1 MSIDTYPRPQLQ
13 AAVVTALREFASFP
27 VLQKHLAHIRY
38 SSQVH
43 LLAIGKSAYPMAK
56 AAVEEL
62 TTRNLPC
69 EGYLLTKYG
78 HAPSALPG
86 ITMLEAG
93 HPVPDANSFRH
104 TAGILSWLETLPA
117 TDDLIILLSGGGSS
131 LFELPAR
138 GHSPE
143 EICALNQRLLL
154 GGQDITA
161 MNFERSK
168 LSAVK
173 SGKALAHI
181 PCRRI
186 SVFALSD
193 VYGNNPQVI
202 ASGPF
207 TPADPADQRV
217 SYEII
222 GDNLALLQTLVPHLP
237 VPCHLHPDYIH
248 VSAAEAAGFLSG
260 FALLTPTP
268 GIHLWGGEA
277 PVQVTQ
283 PGKGGRCTHL
293 ALDFALR
300 IAGNRHLSL
309 LTYAS
314 DGNDNVEGVAGAW
327 VDGGTCD
334 RMRTRGIDPESSLR
348 NCDSLPA
355 LQAVGAIIPSI
366 EARIN
371 VNDIYLLG
379 IS

>member
-1 MSIDTYPRPQLQ
+1 
-13 AAVVTALREFASFP
+13 VETALREFASFP
-27 VLQKHLAHIRY
+27 VLLKHLAHIRFT
-38 SSQVH
+38 SQVH
-43 LLAIGKSAYPMAK
+43 LLAIGKSAYLMAQ
-56 AAVEEL
+56 AAQDEL
-62 TTRNLPC
+62 TARNLSC

-78 HAPSALPG
+78 HAPGVLPG
-86 ITMLEAG
+86 ITILEAG

-104 TAGILSWLETLPA
+104 TASILAWLESLPA
-117 TDDLIILLSGGGSS
+117 KDDLIIMLSGGGSS

-138 GHSPE
+138 GHSPD
-143 EICALNQRLLL
+143 EICAITQRLIL
-154 GGQDITA
+154 GGQDIA
-161 MNFERSK
+161 AVNAERSK

-173 SGKALAHI
+173 GGKALAYI

-193 VYGNNPQVI
+193 VYGNDPQVI

-207 TPADPADQRV
+207 TPADPAEKRV
-217 SYEII
+217 SYQVI
-222 GDNLALLQTLVPHLP
+222 GDNLALLQTLALHFPA
-237 VPCHLHPDYIH
+237 PCHLHPDYIH
-248 VSAAEAAGFLSG
+248 DSAAGAAGFLSA
-260 FALLTPTP
+260 FALQSPAP
-268 GIHLWGGEA
+268 GIHLFGGEA
-277 PVQVTQ
+277 PVKVNH

-334 RMRTRGIDPESSLR
+334 RMRTRGIDPELSLR
-348 NCDSLPA
+348 NCDSLTA

-371 VNDIYLLG
+371 VNDIYLLQVN
-379 IS
+379 